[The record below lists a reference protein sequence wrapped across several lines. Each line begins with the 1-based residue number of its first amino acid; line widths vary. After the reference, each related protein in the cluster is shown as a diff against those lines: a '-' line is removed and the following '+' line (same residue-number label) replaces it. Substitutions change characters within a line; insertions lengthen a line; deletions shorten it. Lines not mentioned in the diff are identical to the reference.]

1 MSVVTLTKDNF
12 EQEVLKSDK
21 PVLVDFW
28 AAWCGPC
35 RMVGPV
41 VEQIAGEHP
50 EYKVGKIDVDDQPE
64 LAGQFSIMSIPTLL
78 VFKDGKVHNKSKDSV
93 DERPDKYC
101 EKRDYRHSNNHK
113 LFLLNNNDCPN
124 SNKQQEAL

>member
-35 RMVGPV
+35 RMVGPI

-78 VFKDGKVHNKSKDSV
+78 VFKDGKVHNKTVGVTSK
-93 DERPDKYC
+93 E
-101 EKRDYRHSNNHK
+101 NLLK
-113 LFLLNNNDCPN
+113 LFG
-124 SNKQQEAL
+124 

>member
-50 EYKVGKIDVDDQPE
+50 EYKVGKIDVDAHPE

-78 VFKDGKVHNKSKDSV
+78 VFKDGKVHNKTVGVTSK
-93 DERPDKYC
+93 E
-101 EKRDYRHSNNHK
+101 NLLK
-113 LFLLNNNDCPN
+113 LFG
-124 SNKQQEAL
+124 

>member
-1 MSVVTLTKDNF
+1 MNKQEDNNMSVVTLTKDNF

-78 VFKDGKVHNKSKDSV
+78 VFKDGKVHNKTVGVTSK
-93 DERPDKYC
+93 E
-101 EKRDYRHSNNHK
+101 NLLK
-113 LFLLNNNDCPN
+113 LFG
-124 SNKQQEAL
+124 

>member
-78 VFKDGKVHNKSKDSV
+78 VFKDGKVHNKTVGVTSK
-93 DERPDKYC
+93 E
-101 EKRDYRHSNNHK
+101 NLLK
-113 LFLLNNNDCPN
+113 LFG
-124 SNKQQEAL
+124 

>member
-78 VFKDGKVHNKSKDSV
+78 VFKDGKVHNKTVGVTSKD
-93 DERPDKYC
+93 
-101 EKRDYRHSNNHK
+101 NLLK
-113 LFLLNNNDCPN
+113 LFG
-124 SNKQQEAL
+124 

>member
-50 EYKVGKIDVDDQPE
+50 EYKVGKIDVDAQPE

-78 VFKDGKVHNKSKDSV
+78 VFKDGKVHNKTVGVTSK
-93 DERPDKYC
+93 E
-101 EKRDYRHSNNHK
+101 NLLK
-113 LFLLNNNDCPN
+113 LFG
-124 SNKQQEAL
+124 